1 VTGTQMLARIGIY
14 RQDDSQE
21 DQYDKDPQ
29 RVTSEGTCEQ
39 YWCWGWFY
47 HCLFG
52 VCLEL
57 FVLVALGVIMFP

>member
-52 VCLEL
+52 L
-57 FVLVALGVIMFP
+57 